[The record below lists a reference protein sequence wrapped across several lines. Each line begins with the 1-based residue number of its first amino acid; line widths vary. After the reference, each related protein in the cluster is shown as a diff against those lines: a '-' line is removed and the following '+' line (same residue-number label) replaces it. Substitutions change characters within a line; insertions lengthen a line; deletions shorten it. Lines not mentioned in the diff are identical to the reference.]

1 MDLRLTHAIPAR
13 WAPPCAAPSSST
25 FHDLF
30 GAFRVRLPLFASEK
44 PCVLSRTI
52 SAPGAGM
59 CALSA
64 GSVRHTSS
72 RAPGGAAVGW
82 VSTPDCCGK
91 PVTWNMYMLAAK
103 NSSLACAVGVAL
115 ACAVCAASIVVL
127 MHPPG
132 WLRLREAAAAPL
144 CRGP

>member
-1 MDLRLTHAIPAR
+1 MPTLRNSRQASASRICEGSLYIDLRLTHAIPAR

-44 PCVLSRTI
+44 PCVLSRTS
-52 SAPGAGM
+52 SAPGPGM

-72 RAPGGAAVGW
+72 RAPGGAAAGR

-103 NSSLACAVGVAL
+103 NASL
-115 ACAVCAASIVVL
+115 ACAVCAASTVVL

-132 WLRLREAAAAPL
+132 
-144 CRGP
+144 